1 MFYKIKAKILRYT
14 EYRDKNFEAYMFS
27 TRIKIL
33 VGYALL
39 AIVLVS
45 ATWMVYDNTRSL
57 SAVNH
62 ASERFMARR
71 DIVDSLVF
79 SMLETA
85 NAERSV
91 LLGDASK
98 WERFDRALSGS
109 KRHARKLRLLLND
122 TLKQQRLDT
131 LMALLIAKRENT
143 LLVMNV
149 LKNNSRDIYYN
160 NKVEALHSGRDSIVI
175 SPQTKERHE
184 QHETVYEVVKT
195 KRGFFRRLGDA
206 FRKQRTD
213 TISTTRLTHQPSTDT
228 IHHRLNI
235 ADSVANALAEI
246 HSEQQRANDRQ
257 QGIIS
262 TRNDR
267 LQLVSIQLTKRTWQL
282 LEDIQSDEHNALQRV
297 VGKAISSRRAMIVRI
312 AVLGLLAILSAAIL
326 VVYILRDIK
335 RERRDRQRIL
345 EAKTETE
352 RIMQQRERLLL
363 TITHDIKAPAAS
375 IAGFIDLLSEYVDR
389 PKAVGYLQSISG
401 SANHLLQLVSAL
413 LDYHKL
419 ENGKAERHEVS
430 FQPTALVSECVAQM
444 QPLAMAKQL
453 RLATDINVAEDMFC
467 RSDAFRIKQI
477 VNNLVSNAIKY
488 TDEGE
493 VRVGITVLNGWM
505 TLSVS
510 DTGCGMTP
518 EELQSVFNAF
528 TRLPGAQGKE
538 GVGLGLTI
546 TREIV
551 TLLGGR
557 INVASTKGKG
567 TTFRVC
573 LPVKVVTNQG
583 IHSGGA
589 LVSSAPTKQQ
599 VHQQSKHTQG
609 VHLSQVHQQSKEVHQ
624 QSKHTQGVHLS
635 QVHQQSKEVHQQS
648 KHTQGVHLS
657 QVHQQSKEVH
667 QQSKQSQPD
676 CLVGALETSAPP
688 KGNSQ
693 HHNTSTS
700 QPTISVVIVDDDRL
714 QGQLLNEMLRRIDGV
729 QFDITTTIHADEAI
743 SIAVEKNP
751 HIVFTDIEMPE
762 MNGSEIMRR
771 IRSASSATSA
781 TDKPVLRT
789 KFVAMTAH
797 EQSIMPQLRS
807 DGFDACLFKP
817 FSVQTLAA
825 TICQLT
831 GAAVRVSEK
840 EQNSKLTIAGE
851 AENNST
857 FNTPHST
864 LTIEGEAENNSKLK
878 TQNSKLKT
886 ALLPFTDGD
895 PEAEAQIIGDI
906 RKSIEE
912 YLEMIG
918 DGSDPERVA
927 KAAHK
932 AMPLLEM
939 IEPGENAWVAPL
951 QTPGGALVSSAPT
964 KQQYGDALVPARLSP
979 LARARSAP
987 IKHQPGGALVSSAP
1001 IQQQSGGALVSSTP
1015 IQQPG
1020 GAPTKQQYSQSEEK
1034 NILVGALE
1042 TSAPPKETTAPSGET
1057 TAPPEETTAP
1067 PNEQERER
1075 LTKQLIEKLKEILC
1089 DIY

>member
-39 AIVLVS
+39 AIVLLS

-109 KRHARKLRLLLND
+109 KRQARKLRMLLND

-257 QGIIS
+257 QDIIS

-419 ENGKAERHEVS
+419 ESGKAERHEVS

-488 TDEGE
+488 TEEGE

-599 VHQQSKHTQG
+599 VHQQSK
-609 VHLSQVHQQSKEVHQ
+609 
-624 QSKHTQGVHLS
+624 
-635 QVHQQSKEVHQQS
+635 
-648 KHTQGVHLS
+648 
-657 QVHQQSKEVH
+657 EVH
-667 QQSKQSQPD
+667 QQSKQNSM
-676 CLVGALETSAPP
+676 VGALETSAPP
-688 KGNSQ
+688 KGKSQ
-693 HHNTSTS
+693 HLNTSTP

-771 IRSASSATSA
+771 IRTASSATSA
-781 TDKPVLRT
+781 TDKSVRRT

-857 FNTPHST
+857 FNTQHST
-864 LTIEGEAENNSKLK
+864 LNIAGEAENNSKLK
-878 TQNSKLKT
+878 TQNSKLKI

-964 KQQYGDALVPARLSP
+964 KQQ
-979 LARARSAP
+979 
-987 IKHQPGGALVSSAP
+987 HPGGALVSSAP
-1001 IQQQSGGALVSSTP
+1001 IQQQSGGALVSSAP

-1020 GAPTKQQYSQSEEK
+1020 DAPAKQQHPQSEEK
-1034 NILVGALE
+1034 NILVGALLALASGESRAE
-1042 TSAPPKETTAPSGET
+1042 TS
-1057 TAPPEETTAP
+1057 APPEETTAP

>member
-39 AIVLVS
+39 AIVLLS

-109 KRHARKLRLLLND
+109 KRQARKLRLLLND

-246 HSEQQRANDRQ
+246 HSEQQRANNRQ
-257 QGIIS
+257 QDIIS

-282 LEDIQSDEHNALQRV
+282 LEDIQSDEHNAMQRV

-419 ENGKAERHEVS
+419 ESGKAERHEVS

-510 DTGCGMTP
+510 DTGSGMTP
-518 EELQSVFNAF
+518 QELQSVFNAF

-583 IHSGGA
+583 IQSGGA

-599 VHQQSKHTQG
+599 VHQQSKELHQQSKHTQG
-609 VHLSQVHQQSKEVHQ
+609 VHLSQVHQQSKELHQ
-624 QSKHTQGVHLS
+624 QSKHTQGMHLS
-635 QVHQQSKEVHQQS
+635 QVHQQSKELHQQS
-648 KHTQGVHLS
+648 KHNS
-657 QVHQQSKEVH
+657 M
-667 QQSKQSQPD
+667 
-676 CLVGALETSAPP
+676 VGALETSAPP
-688 KGNSQ
+688 KGKSQ
-693 HHNTSTS
+693 HLNTSTS
-700 QPTISVVIVDDDRL
+700 HPTISVVIVDDDRL

-729 QFDITTTIHADEAI
+729 HFDITTTIHADEAI
-743 SIAVEKNP
+743 KIAVEKNP

-781 TDKPVLRT
+781 TDKSVLRT

-817 FSVQTLAA
+817 FSVHTLAA

-831 GAAVRVSEK
+831 GIAVRVSEK
-840 EQNSKLTIAGE
+840 EQNSKHTIA
-851 AENNST
+851 
-857 FNTPHST
+857 
-864 LTIEGEAENNSKLK
+864 GEAENNSKLK
-878 TQNSKLKT
+878 TQNSKLKSAGEAENNSKLKT
-886 ALLPFTDGD
+886 QNSKLKIALLPFTDGD

-932 AMPLLEM
+932 ALPLLEM
-939 IEPGENAWVAPL
+939 IEPGKNQWVAPL
-951 QTPGGALVSSAPT
+951 QTSGGALVS
-964 KQQYGDALVPARLSP
+964 ARLSP

-987 IKHQPGGALVSSAP
+987 TKQQHPGGALVSSAP
-1001 IQQQSGGALVSSTP
+1001 IQQQPGGALVSS
-1015 IQQPG
+1015 
-1020 GAPTKQQYSQSEEK
+1020 
-1034 NILVGALE
+1034 
-1042 TSAPPKETTAPSGET
+1042 
-1057 TAPPEETTAP
+1057 APPEETTTPPEKTTASPGETTAP

>member
-39 AIVLVS
+39 AIVLLS

-109 KRHARKLRLLLND
+109 KRQARKLRMLLND

-257 QGIIS
+257 QDIIS

-419 ENGKAERHEVS
+419 ESGKAERHEVS

-453 RLATDINVAEDMFC
+453 RLATDINIAEDMFC

-488 TDEGE
+488 TDDGE

-518 EELQSVFNAF
+518 EEQQSVFNAF

-557 INVASTKGKG
+557 INVVSTKGKG

-599 VHQQSKHTQG
+599 VHQQSKE
-609 VHLSQVHQQSKEVHQ
+609 VHQQSKE
-624 QSKHTQGVHLS
+624 L
-635 QVHQQSKEVHQQS
+635 
-648 KHTQGVHLS
+648 
-657 QVHQQSKEVH
+657 H

-743 SIAVEKNP
+743 KIAVEKNP

-771 IRSASSATSA
+771 IRNASSATSA
-781 TDKPVLRT
+781 IDKPVLRT

-797 EQSIMPQLRS
+797 EQSIMPQLRN

-817 FSVQTLAA
+817 FSVHTLAA

-831 GAAVRVSEK
+831 GIAVRVLE
-840 EQNSKLTIAGE
+840 NSKLTIAGE
-851 AENNST
+851 AENNSKLKT
-857 FNTPHST
+857 QNSK
-864 LTIEGEAENNSKLK
+864 LTIAGEAENNSKLK

-939 IEPGENAWVAPL
+939 LEPGKNQWVAPL

-964 KQQYGDALVPARLSP
+964 KQQHP
-979 LARARSAP
+979 
-987 IKHQPGGALVSSAP
+987 
-1001 IQQQSGGALVSSTP
+1001 
-1015 IQQPG
+1015 
-1020 GAPTKQQYSQSEEK
+1020 QSEEK

-1042 TSAPPKETTAPSGET
+1042 TSAPPGETTTPSGET
-1057 TAPPEETTAP
+1057 SAPPEETTVP

>member
-14 EYRDKNFEAYMFS
+14 EYRNKNFEAYMFS

-39 AIVLVS
+39 AIVLLS

-98 WERFDRALSGS
+98 WERFDSALSGS

-257 QGIIS
+257 QDIIS

-419 ENGKAERHEVS
+419 ESGKAERHEVS

-493 VRVGITVLNGWM
+493 VRVGITVMNGWM

-599 VHQQSKHTQG
+599 VHQQSKQ
-609 VHLSQVHQQSKEVHQ
+609 
-624 QSKHTQGVHLS
+624 
-635 QVHQQSKEVHQQS
+635 
-648 KHTQGVHLS
+648 TQGVHLS

-688 KGNSQ
+688 KGKSQ
-693 HHNTSTS
+693 HLNTSTP

-714 QGQLLNEMLRRIDGV
+714 QGQLLNEMLRRIDGM

-743 SIAVEKNP
+743 RIAVEKNP

-781 TDKPVLRT
+781 TDKSVRRT

-851 AENNST
+851 AENNS
-857 FNTPHST
+857 
-864 LTIEGEAENNSKLK
+864 KLK
-878 TQNSKLKT
+878 TQNSKLKS

-932 AMPLLEM
+932 ALPLLEM
-939 IEPGENAWVAPL
+939 LEPGKNQWVAPL

-964 KQQYGDALVPARLSP
+964 KQQSGGALVS
-979 LARARSAP
+979 SAP
-987 IKHQPGGALVSSAP
+987 IKQQPGGALVSSAP
-1001 IQQQSGGALVSSTP
+1001 IQQ
-1015 IQQPG
+1015 PG
-1020 GAPTKQQYSQSEEK
+1020 GAPTKQQHPQSEEK
-1034 NILVGALE
+1034 SILVGALE
-1042 TSAPPKETTAPSGET
+1042 TSAPPGET
-1057 TAPPEETTAP
+1057 TTPPEETTVPPEETTAP

>member
-39 AIVLVS
+39 AIVLLS

-109 KRHARKLRLLLND
+109 KRHARKLRPLLND

-149 LKNNSRDIYYN
+149 LKNNSRDSYYN

-257 QGIIS
+257 QDIIS

-419 ENGKAERHEVS
+419 ESGKAERHEVS

-488 TDEGE
+488 TDDGE
-493 VRVGITVLNGWM
+493 VRVGITVMNGWM

-557 INVASTKGKG
+557 INVVSTKGKG

-573 LPVKVVTNQG
+573 LPVKVVTTPSQ
-583 IHSGGA
+583 HPST
-589 LVSSAPTKQQ
+589 SQ
-599 VHQQSKHTQG
+599 
-609 VHLSQVHQQSKEVHQ
+609 HLNITTPQHPN
-624 QSKHTQGVHLS
+624 T
-635 QVHQQSKEVHQQS
+635 
-648 KHTQGVHLS
+648 
-657 QVHQQSKEVH
+657 
-667 QQSKQSQPD
+667 
-676 CLVGALETSAPP
+676 
-688 KGNSQ
+688 SQ

-700 QPTISVVIVDDDRL
+700 QPIISVVIVDDDRL
-714 QGQLLNEMLRRIDGV
+714 QDQLLNEMLRRIDGV

-771 IRSASSATSA
+771 IRSASSATYA
-781 TDKPVLRT
+781 TDKSVLRT

-840 EQNSKLTIAGE
+840 EQNSKHTFAGE
-851 AENNST
+851 AENNSKLKT
-857 FNTPHST
+857 QHST
-864 LTIEGEAENNSKLK
+864 LNIAGEAENNSKLK

-932 AMPLLEM
+932 ALPLLEM
-939 IEPGENAWVAPL
+939 LEPGKNQWVAPL
-951 QTPGGALVSSAPT
+951 QTPGGALVS
-964 KQQYGDALVPARLSP
+964 ARLSP

-987 IKHQPGGALVSSAP
+987 
-1001 IQQQSGGALVSSTP
+1001 
-1015 IQQPG
+1015 
-1020 GAPTKQQYSQSEEK
+1020 TKQQHPQSEEK

-1042 TSAPPKETTAPSGET
+1042 TSAPPGET
-1057 TAPPEETTAP
+1057 TTPPEETSAPPEETTTP

>member
-14 EYRDKNFEAYMFS
+14 EYRNKNFEAYMFS

-39 AIVLVS
+39 AIVLLS

-109 KRHARKLRLLLND
+109 KRQARKLRLLLND

-213 TISTTRLTHQPSTDT
+213 TISTIRLTHQPSTDT

-257 QGIIS
+257 QDIIS

-419 ENGKAERHEVS
+419 ESGKAERHEVS

-635 QVHQQSKEVHQQS
+635 QVHQQSKE
-648 KHTQGVHLS
+648 L
-657 QVHQQSKEVH
+657 H

-676 CLVGALETSAPP
+676 CMVGALETSAPP

-743 SIAVEKNP
+743 KIAAEKNP

-771 IRSASSATSA
+771 IRNASSTTSA

-797 EQSIMPQLRS
+797 EQSIMPQLRN

-831 GAAVRVSEK
+831 GIAVRVLE
-840 EQNSKLTIAGE
+840 NSKLTIA
-851 AENNST
+851 
-857 FNTPHST
+857 
-864 LTIEGEAENNSKLK
+864 GEAENNSKLK
-878 TQNSKLKT
+878 TQNSKLKI

-939 IEPGENAWVAPL
+939 LEPGKNQWVAL
-951 QTPGGALVSSAPT
+951 L
-964 KQQYGDALVPARLSP
+964 
-979 LARARSAP
+979 
-987 IKHQPGGALVSSAP
+987 H
-1001 IQQQSGGALVSSTP
+1001 
-1015 IQQPG
+1015 
-1020 GAPTKQQYSQSEEK
+1020 
-1034 NILVGALE
+1034 
-1042 TSAPPKETTAPSGET
+1042 PPGET
-1057 TAPPEETTAP
+1057 TTP

>member
-39 AIVLVS
+39 AIVLLS

-109 KRHARKLRLLLND
+109 KRQARKLRLLLND

-257 QGIIS
+257 QDIIS

-352 RIMQQRERLLL
+352 HIMQQRERLLL

-419 ENGKAERHEVS
+419 ESGKAERHEVS

-467 RSDAFRIKQI
+467 RSDAFRIKLI

-493 VRVGITVLNGWM
+493 VRVGITMQNGWM
-505 TLSVS
+505 TLSVK

-518 EELQSVFNAF
+518 EELQTVFNAF

-557 INVASTKGKG
+557 INVASTKGNG

-573 LPVKVVTNQG
+573 LPVKVVANQG

-589 LVSSAPTKQQ
+589 LVSSAPTKQ
-599 VHQQSKHTQG
+599 
-609 VHLSQVHQQSKEVHQ
+609 QVHQQSKEVHQ

-648 KHTQGVHLS
+648 KEL
-657 QVHQQSKEVH
+657 H

-676 CLVGALETSAPP
+676 CMVGALETSAPP
-688 KGNSQ
+688 KGTSQ
-693 HHNTSTS
+693 HLNTSTS
-700 QPTISVVIVDDDRL
+700 QPIISVVIVDDDRL

-781 TDKPVLRT
+781 TDKSVLRT

-831 GAAVRVSEK
+831 GIAVRVSEK
-840 EQNSKLTIAGE
+840 RQLKTQHSTLNIAGEAENNSKLKTQNSKLTIAGE
-851 AENNST
+851 AETNSKLKT
-857 FNTPHST
+857 QNSK
-864 LTIEGEAENNSKLK
+864 LTIAGEAENNSKLK
-878 TQNSKLKT
+878 TQNSKLKI

-918 DGSDPERVA
+918 DGSDHERIA

-939 IEPGENAWVAPL
+939 LEPGKNQWVALL

-964 KQQYGDALVPARLSP
+964 KQQHP
-979 LARARSAP
+979 
-987 IKHQPGGALVSSAP
+987 
-1001 IQQQSGGALVSSTP
+1001 
-1015 IQQPG
+1015 
-1020 GAPTKQQYSQSEEK
+1020 QSEEK

-1042 TSAPPKETTAPSGET
+1042 TSAPPGETTTPSGET
-1057 TAPPEETTAP
+1057 SAPPEETTAP

>member
-39 AIVLVS
+39 AIVLLS

-109 KRHARKLRLLLND
+109 KRHARKLRPLLND

-257 QGIIS
+257 QDIIS

-282 LEDIQSDEHNALQRV
+282 LEDIHSDEHNALQRV

-419 ENGKAERHEVS
+419 ESGKAERHEVS

-528 TRLPGAQGKE
+528 TRLPGAQCKE

-573 LPVKVVTNQG
+573 LPVKVVANQG

-599 VHQQSKHTQG
+599 VHQQSKEVHQQSKHTQG
-609 VHLSQVHQQSKEVHQ
+609 GHLSQVHQQSKELHQ
-624 QSKHTQGVHLS
+624 QSKHNS
-635 QVHQQSKEVHQQS
+635 
-648 KHTQGVHLS
+648 
-657 QVHQQSKEVH
+657 
-667 QQSKQSQPD
+667 
-676 CLVGALETSAPP
+676 LVGALETSAPP
-688 KGNSQ
+688 KGKSQ
-693 HHNTSTS
+693 HHNTSTP
-700 QPTISVVIVDDDRL
+700 QPIISVVIVDDDRL

-743 SIAVEKNP
+743 RIAVEKNP

-771 IRSASSATSA
+771 IRNASSATSA
-781 TDKPVLRT
+781 TDKSELRT

-831 GAAVRVSEK
+831 GIAVRVSEK

-857 FNTPHST
+857 VNTQHST
-864 LTIEGEAENNSKLK
+864 LHIAGEAENNSKLK
-878 TQNSKLKT
+878 TQNSKLKS

-932 AMPLLEM
+932 ALPLLEM
-939 IEPGENAWVAPL
+939 LEPGKNQWVAPL

-964 KQQYGDALVPARLSP
+964 KQQHP
-979 LARARSAP
+979 
-987 IKHQPGGALVSSAP
+987 
-1001 IQQQSGGALVSSTP
+1001 
-1015 IQQPG
+1015 
-1020 GAPTKQQYSQSEEK
+1020 QSEEK

-1042 TSAPPKETTAPSGET
+1042 TSATPGETTTPSGET
-1057 TAPPEETTAP
+1057 SAPPGETTAP

>member
-39 AIVLVS
+39 AIVLLS

-109 KRHARKLRLLLND
+109 KRQARKLRLLLND

-257 QGIIS
+257 QDIIS

-267 LQLVSIQLTKRTWQL
+267 LQQVSIQLTKRTWQL

-419 ENGKAERHEVS
+419 ESGKAERHEVS
-430 FQPTALVSECVAQM
+430 FQPTALVCECVAQM

-493 VRVGITVLNGWM
+493 VRVGINVQNGTM
-505 TLSVS
+505 ILSVK
-510 DTGCGMTP
+510 DTGSGMTP
-518 EELQSVFNAF
+518 EEQQSVFNAF

-599 VHQQSKHTQG
+599 VHQQSKQNQG

-624 QSKHTQGVHLS
+624 QSKHNS
-635 QVHQQSKEVHQQS
+635 M
-648 KHTQGVHLS
+648 
-657 QVHQQSKEVH
+657 
-667 QQSKQSQPD
+667 
-676 CLVGALETSAPP
+676 VGALETSAPP
-688 KGNSQ
+688 KGKSQ
-693 HHNTSTS
+693 HLNTSTP

-771 IRSASSATSA
+771 IRNASSATSA
-781 TDKPVLRT
+781 TDKSVLRT

-840 EQNSKLTIAGE
+840 EQNSKLTIA
-851 AENNST
+851 
-857 FNTPHST
+857 
-864 LTIEGEAENNSKLK
+864 GEAENNSKLK

-939 IEPGENAWVAPL
+939 IEPGKNQWVAPL
-951 QTPGGALVSSAPT
+951 QTPGGALVSSAP
-964 KQQYGDALVPARLSP
+964 
-979 LARARSAP
+979 
-987 IKHQPGGALVSSAP
+987 
-1001 IQQQSGGALVSSTP
+1001 IQ
-1015 IQQPG
+1015 QQPG
-1020 GAPTKQQYSQSEEK
+1020 GAPTKQQHPQSEEK

-1042 TSAPPKETTAPSGET
+1042 TSAPPEKTTASPEETTV
-1057 TAPPEETTAP
+1057 PPGETTAP

>member
-39 AIVLVS
+39 AIVLLS

-109 KRHARKLRLLLND
+109 KRQARKLRLLLND

-257 QGIIS
+257 QDIIS

-419 ENGKAERHEVS
+419 ESGKAERHEVS

-624 QSKHTQGVHLS
+624 QSK
-635 QVHQQSKEVHQQS
+635 
-648 KHTQGVHLS
+648 
-657 QVHQQSKEVH
+657 
-667 QQSKQSQPD
+667 QSQPD

-688 KGNSQ
+688 KGKSQ
-693 HHNTSTS
+693 HLNTSTS
-700 QPTISVVIVDDDRL
+700 QPIISVVIVDDDRL

-781 TDKPVLRT
+781 TDKSVLRT

-851 AENNST
+851 AENNS
-857 FNTPHST
+857 
-864 LTIEGEAENNSKLK
+864 KLK
-878 TQNSKLKT
+878 TQNSCSGKRLYEPSAKLKI

-939 IEPGENAWVAPL
+939 IEPGKNQWVAPL
-951 QTPGGALVSSAPT
+951 QTPGGALVS
-964 KQQYGDALVPARLSP
+964 ARLSP

-987 IKHQPGGALVSSAP
+987 
-1001 IQQQSGGALVSSTP
+1001 
-1015 IQQPG
+1015 
-1020 GAPTKQQYSQSEEK
+1020 TKQQHPQSEEK

-1042 TSAPPKETTAPSGET
+1042 TSAPPEETTTPPEKT
-1057 TAPPEETTAP
+1057 TASPGETTAP

>member
-14 EYRDKNFEAYMFS
+14 EYRNKNFEAYMFS

-39 AIVLVS
+39 AIVLLS

-71 DIVDSLVF
+71 NIVDSLVF

-109 KRHARKLRLLLND
+109 KRHARKLRPLLND

-149 LKNNSRDIYYN
+149 LKNNSRDVYYN

-257 QGIIS
+257 QDIIS

-419 ENGKAERHEVS
+419 ESGKAERHEVS

-453 RLATDINVAEDMFC
+453 HLATDINVAEDMFC

-493 VRVGITVLNGWM
+493 VRVGITVLNCWM

-518 EELQSVFNAF
+518 EEQQSVFNAF
-528 TRLPGAQGKE
+528 TRLPCAQGKE

-557 INVASTKGKG
+557 INVVSTKGKG

-573 LPVKVVTNQG
+573 LSVKVVANQG
-583 IHSGGA
+583 VHSGGA

-599 VHQQSKHTQG
+599 VHK
-609 VHLSQVHQQSKEVHQ
+609 QSKE
-624 QSKHTQGVHLS
+624 
-635 QVHQQSKEVHQQS
+635 
-648 KHTQGVHLS
+648 
-657 QVHQQSKEVH
+657 VHQQSKEVH

-676 CLVGALETSAPP
+676 CMVGALETSAPP
-688 KGNSQ
+688 KGKSQ
-693 HHNTSTS
+693 HPNTSTS

-743 SIAVEKNP
+743 KIAVDKNP

-781 TDKPVLRT
+781 TDKSVLRT

-840 EQNSKLTIAGE
+840 GQNSKLIIAGE
-851 AENNST
+851 AENNSKLKT
-857 FNTPHST
+857 QNSKH
-864 LTIEGEAENNSKLK
+864 TIAGEAENNSKLK
-878 TQNSKLKT
+878 TQNSKLKSAGEAENNSKLKT
-886 ALLPFTDGD
+886 QNSKLKIALLPFTDGD

-939 IEPGENAWVAPL
+939 IEPGKNQWVAPL
-951 QTPGGALVSSAPT
+951 QTPGGALVSSAP
-964 KQQYGDALVPARLSP
+964 
-979 LARARSAP
+979 
-987 IKHQPGGALVSSAP
+987 
-1001 IQQQSGGALVSSTP
+1001 

-1020 GAPTKQQYSQSEEK
+1020 GAPTKQQHPQSEEK

-1042 TSAPPKETTAPSGET
+1042 TSAPPEKTTAS
-1057 TAPPEETTAP
+1057 PEETTAP

>member
-14 EYRDKNFEAYMFS
+14 EYRNKNFEAYMFS

-39 AIVLVS
+39 AIVLLS

-175 SPQTKERHE
+175 SPQTKEHHE

-257 QGIIS
+257 QDIIS

-419 ENGKAERHEVS
+419 ESGKAERHEVS

-453 RLATDINVAEDMFC
+453 RLVTDINVAEDMFC

-488 TDEGE
+488 TDDGE
-493 VRVGITVLNGWM
+493 VRVGITVMNGWM

-557 INVASTKGKG
+557 INVTSAKGKG

-583 IHSGGA
+583 VHSGGA

-599 VHQQSKHTQG
+599 VHQQSK
-609 VHLSQVHQQSKEVHQ
+609 
-624 QSKHTQGVHLS
+624 
-635 QVHQQSKEVHQQS
+635 
-648 KHTQGVHLS
+648 
-657 QVHQQSKEVH
+657 
-667 QQSKQSQPD
+667 QSQPD
-676 CLVGALETSAPP
+676 CMVGALETSAPP
-688 KGNSQ
+688 KGKSQ
-693 HHNTSTS
+693 HLNTSTP
-700 QPTISVVIVDDDRL
+700 QPIISVVIVDDDRL

-771 IRSASSATSA
+771 IRNASSATSA
-781 TDKPVLRT
+781 TDKSVLRT

-831 GAAVRVSEK
+831 GAAVMVSEK
-840 EQNSKLTIAGE
+840 EQNSKHTIA
-851 AENNST
+851 
-857 FNTPHST
+857 
-864 LTIEGEAENNSKLK
+864 GEAENNSKLK
-878 TQNSKLKT
+878 TQNSKLKS

-932 AMPLLEM
+932 ALPLLEM

-951 QTPGGALVSSAPT
+951 QTPGGALVSS
-964 KQQYGDALVPARLSP
+964 V
-979 LARARSAP
+979 
-987 IKHQPGGALVSSAP
+987 
-1001 IQQQSGGALVSSTP
+1001 P

-1020 GAPTKQQYSQSEEK
+1020 GAPTKQQHPQSEEK
-1034 NILVGALE
+1034 NILVGALLALASGESRAE
-1042 TSAPPKETTAPSGET
+1042 TSAPPGETTTPSGET
-1057 TAPPEETTAP
+1057 SAPPEETTVP

>member
-14 EYRDKNFEAYMFS
+14 EYRNKNFEAYMFS

-39 AIVLVS
+39 AIVLLS

-57 SAVNH
+57 LAVNH
-62 ASERFMARR
+62 ASERFMAHR

-109 KRHARKLRLLLND
+109 KRQARKLRLLLND

-257 QGIIS
+257 QDIIS
-262 TRNDR
+262 TRNNR

-389 PKAVGYLQSISG
+389 PKAVGYLQCISG

-419 ENGKAERHEVS
+419 ESGKAERHEVS
-430 FQPTALVSECVAQM
+430 FQPAALVSECVAQM

-453 RLATDINVAEDMFC
+453 RLVTDINVAEDMFC

-518 EELQSVFNAF
+518 EEQQSVFNAF

-551 TLLGGR
+551 TLLGGK
-557 INVASTKGKG
+557 INVASTKCKG

-599 VHQQSKHTQG
+599 VHQQSKQNQG
-609 VHLSQVHQQSKEVHQ
+609 VHLSPLGFRRLPEQEVHQQSKEVHQ

-635 QVHQQSKEVHQQS
+635 QVHQQSKE
-648 KHTQGVHLS
+648 L
-657 QVHQQSKEVH
+657 H

-676 CLVGALETSAPP
+676 CMVGALETSAPP
-688 KGNSQ
+688 KGKSQ

-700 QPTISVVIVDDDRL
+700 QPIISVVIVDDDRL
-714 QGQLLNEMLRRIDGV
+714 QGQLLNEMLQRIDGV

-771 IRSASSATSA
+771 IRNASSATST
-781 TDKPVLRT
+781 TDKSVLRT

-831 GAAVRVSEK
+831 GIAVRVLE
-840 EQNSKLTIAGE
+840 NSKLTIA
-851 AENNST
+851 
-857 FNTPHST
+857 
-864 LTIEGEAENNSKLK
+864 GEAENNSKLK
-878 TQNSKLKT
+878 TQNSKLKI

-939 IEPGENAWVAPL
+939 IEPGKNQWVAQL
-951 QTPGGALVSSAPT
+951 QTPGGALVSSAP
-964 KQQYGDALVPARLSP
+964 
-979 LARARSAP
+979 
-987 IKHQPGGALVSSAP
+987 
-1001 IQQQSGGALVSSTP
+1001 

-1020 GAPTKQQYSQSEEK
+1020 GAPTKQQHPQSEEK

-1042 TSAPPKETTAPSGET
+1042 TSAPPEKTTAS
-1057 TAPPEETTAP
+1057 PEETTVP

>member
-39 AIVLVS
+39 AIVLLS

-109 KRHARKLRLLLND
+109 KRQARKLRLLLND

-257 QGIIS
+257 QDIIS

-419 ENGKAERHEVS
+419 ESGKAERHEVS

-505 TLSVS
+505 TLSVK

-518 EELQSVFNAF
+518 EEQQTVFNAF

-557 INVASTKGKG
+557 INVTSAKGKG

-599 VHQQSKHTQG
+599 VHQQSKQTQG

-648 KHTQGVHLS
+648 KHNS
-657 QVHQQSKEVH
+657 
-667 QQSKQSQPD
+667 
-676 CLVGALETSAPP
+676 LVGALETSAPP
-688 KGNSQ
+688 KGTSQ
-693 HHNTSTS
+693 HLNTSTS
-700 QPTISVVIVDDDRL
+700 QPIISVVIVDDDRL

-743 SIAVEKNP
+743 RIAVEKNP

-771 IRSASSATSA
+771 IRSASSAA
-781 TDKPVLRT
+781 TTVDKPIRRT

-817 FSVQTLAA
+817 FSVQTLAT

-851 AENNST
+851 AENNSKLKT
-857 FNTPHST
+857 QNSK
-864 LTIEGEAENNSKLK
+864 LTIAGEAENNSKLK
-878 TQNSKLKT
+878 IQNSKLRT

-932 AMPLLEM
+932 ALPLLEM
-939 IEPGENAWVAPL
+939 LEPGKNQWVAPL

-964 KQQYGDALVPARLSP
+964 KQQHP
-979 LARARSAP
+979 
-987 IKHQPGGALVSSAP
+987 
-1001 IQQQSGGALVSSTP
+1001 
-1015 IQQPG
+1015 
-1020 GAPTKQQYSQSEEK
+1020 QSEEK

-1042 TSAPPKETTAPSGET
+1042 TSAPPEKTTAS
-1057 TAPPEETTAP
+1057 PEETTAP